1 MIEIKDGLEFL
12 PEVCALF
19 EEYKEFLQ
27 VDLTFQPIDETPQEV
42 KVRYGGE
49 GGRIFL
55 AFVDGKPAGYLAF
68 HAMEGEAACE
78 FKRFFTRPEF
88 RNQHVG
94 SLLFETALRA
104 AREMGYR
111 AVYLDTLSTLPACNH
126 MYQKAGFQK
135 IPAYYHNP
143 LPHVCYYRLD
153 LTEKAS

>member
-1 MIEIKDGLEFL
+1 MK
-12 PEVCALF
+12 A
-19 EEYKEFLQ
+19 
-27 VDLTFQPIDETPQEV
+27 
-42 KVRYGGE
+42 RYGGE

-55 AFVDGKPAGYLAF
+55 AFVDGKPAGCLVF
-68 HAMEGEAACE
+68 HAMKEEAACE

-94 SLLFETALRA
+94 SLLFETALKA

-126 MYQKAGFQK
+126 MYQKVGVQK

-153 LTEKAS
+153 LMGAAS